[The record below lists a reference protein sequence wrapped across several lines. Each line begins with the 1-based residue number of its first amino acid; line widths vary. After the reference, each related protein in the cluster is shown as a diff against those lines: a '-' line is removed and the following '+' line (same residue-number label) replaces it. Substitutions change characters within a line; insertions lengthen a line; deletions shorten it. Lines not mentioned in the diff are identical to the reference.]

1 MVIMK
6 PGTRG
11 PNSMKG
17 ITGLESWVVGS
28 ETYGHDGMNLEGYR
42 ESLGTWQSNPS
53 IPKEINPE
61 YSLGG
66 LTLELKL

>member
-28 ETYGHDGMNLEGYR
+28 ETYGHDGTD
-42 ESLGTWQSNPS
+42 ESGRL
-53 IPKEINPE
+53 
-61 YSLGG
+61 
-66 LTLELKL
+66 